1 MLERANLTVGRD
13 DVVANRGKGYHL
25 AEWLVVEARD
35 GTHEQVVKPAATARD
50 AEASEEEL
58 LSDRQHWILDQL
70 RDGVKLTRTM
80 VERHND
86 IGVRQAKRELIGL
99 TKRGMIEFIR
109 KPRPGYYVLRTRSTS
124 KASPAT

>member
-1 MLERANLTVGRD
+1 M
-13 DVVANRGKGYHL
+13 VANRGKGYHL